1 MLGIRSLKGLDQRVW
16 ILCGGRVI
24 SATGFSIVMPFL
36 AIHLVLDMGI
46 SMGVVGLLFLGMAV
60 AGALGQIVGG
70 ELADRLGR
78 RPVMFASMGLRGLN
92 FILLF
97 LALVVLGD
105 LWLIAGLLLVSSLLG
120 SLFEPASNAMVADI
134 VGPGRRMEAYSL
146 LRVGQNVGW
155 TLGPLISGILILF
168 LPFSSLFLVAA
179 FTSIA
184 VSVVILV
191 KVADPARTTGPR
203 EKFHPRDLMNIWH
216 HKLFLIFCLASLP
229 LAIVLGQMSSTF
241 SVFSVGDVG
250 IAEAEIGYLYALN
263 GLMVVALQFPM
274 ARYISHFRLS
284 YVLAAGAVMYAV
296 GYLIVGFADGIW
308 LLVLSMVVT
317 TLGENTISPSSM
329 SMVAKMSPEHERGR
343 YMGAYGIFSSFG
355 WSLGPALGGLMY
367 EGLHADP
374 VALWGGIAL
383 IAVVSAIGFIYL
395 GKVTTASYDGVAEV
409 VGAKG

>member
-16 ILCGGRVI
+16 ILCVGRVI

-70 ELADRLGR
+70 EMADRLGR
-78 RPVMFASMGLRGLN
+78 RPVMFASMGFRGLN

-97 LALVVLGD
+97 LALVVFGD

-146 LRVGQNVGW
+146 LRVGQNIGW
-155 TLGPLISGILILF
+155 TLGPLISGIMILF

-184 VSVVILV
+184 VAVVIFV
-191 KVADPARTTGPR
+191 KVADPTRSAGPR
-203 EKFHPRDLMNIWH
+203 DKFHPRDLMNIWH
-216 HKLFLIFCLASLP
+216 NKLFLIFCLASLP

-250 IAEAEIGYLYALN
+250 IAEAEVGYLYALN
-263 GLMVVALQFPM
+263 GLMVVFLQFPM
-274 ARYISHFRLS
+274 ARYISRFRMS

-308 LLVLSMVVT
+308 LLVVSMIVT

-329 SMVAKMSPEHERGR
+329 SMVAKMSPENERGR

-367 EGLHADP
+367 EGLHANP

-383 IAVVSAIGFIYL
+383 IAMVSAIGFTYL
-395 GKVTTASYDGVAEV
+395 GKVTTSSYDGVPEV
-409 VGAKG
+409 IGAKG